1 MCLLDDPKHLLVLQ
15 QVARENRMRWGI
27 QSPSVGKAQTD
38 GWFSETYRDDDQRC
52 KRVEYRVGGCARVY
66 VCEGDWGD
74 VAQKFTQR
82 FGRTFAVLNMAN
94 AYVAGGGVVDGM
106 IAQEENMYRRTDC
119 WPKARDSLTTEDVE
133 DDKIADLI
141 YKEPLGETAT
151 IDSKNQRVCLLGM
164 DSCGDDRDKKLVDRS
179 YVPLSNCEVFP
190 FTEIKAAAFDTRKR
204 KYNSWSTFMDNY
216 FVEFKESMNR
226 RIENQFQQLVANEV
240 RYVVLSA
247 FGCGAFI
254 NKKWPESKQIIVV
267 RAVAQMYFEAIDRH
281 GATFDVIAF
290 GIYDSAGYGKTQN
303 SRLFHEIFDES
314 CRANE
319 AGGGGGG
326 GRGGGGGGGGGAG
339 ADADANAFCR
349 SGGCLCSFACECGA
363 GCDRDRGRGDGK
375 GKFGAQFEEQEEEGG
390 GADADHAASKANLSK
405 EDTEVVDA
413 KKTKKEKAQ
422 KKKHAKKKEKAET
435 EAKKEEVAQKE
446 EKAKKEKE
454 DKKRV
459 EAKVQDVHASGEGEK
474 KKNPPRKCNE
484 EIDRLLGLWSA
495 TLSTAAFSKWSKMKI
510 QERAELIG
518 EQEMLLFSTMVY
530 LENTYN
536 IDWST
541 FSIDAV
547 NSSTWD
553 GVVAVYN
560 ILGRHKVLDNA
571 AKRLSA
577 AASGE
582 GQLRKFRSAEDGDAD
597 WDELCCECKMR
608 GNNLFLCYG
617 CQKVCHA
624 GCRPLDSMAI
634 SETTGQITQSLPLNE
649 ARDEYLRQITGSVVK
664 ACDACRSANGK
675 RHACR
680 SANWEC
686 GGGFLRFEKNDADWA
701 CLKCIPPS
709 TLPTFEQKPN
719 IFCMWCVLIAQ
730 ESTSSPPCVDGDD
743 VLNSF
748 LNGPSLNNNAQRLIQ
763 AVNVGGTDAEH
774 ANLPPVSAEHN
785 VTTEWVLAF
794 LGEKR
799 SRAEMLLAVLNLVL
813 PGVMQFQYKQ
823 VDLTFINESNF
834 RTLMEDH
841 FSDELYL
848 HHLVVDVLA
857 YVLDDSNALL
867 HLVKNIQYRIPE

>member
-1 MCLLDDPKHLLVLQ
+1 M
-15 QVARENRMRWGI
+15 
-27 QSPSVGKAQTD
+27 
-38 GWFSETYRDDDQRC
+38 
-52 KRVEYRVGGCARVY
+52 
-66 VCEGDWGD
+66 
-74 VAQKFTQR
+74 
-82 FGRTFAVLNMAN
+82 
-94 AYVAGGGVVDGM
+94 
-106 IAQEENMYRRTDC
+106 
-119 WPKARDSLTTEDVE
+119 
-133 DDKIADLI
+133 
-141 YKEPLGETAT
+141 
-151 IDSKNQRVCLLGM
+151 
-164 DSCGDDRDKKLVDRS
+164 
-179 YVPLSNCEVFP
+179 
-190 FTEIKAAAFDTRKR
+190 
-204 KYNSWSTFMDNY
+204 
-216 FVEFKESMNR
+216 
-226 RIENQFQQLVANEV
+226 
-240 RYVVLSA
+240 
-247 FGCGAFI
+247 
-254 NKKWPESKQIIVV
+254 
-267 RAVAQMYFEAIDRH
+267 
-281 GATFDVIAF
+281 
-290 GIYDSAGYGKTQN
+290 
-303 SRLFHEIFDES
+303 
-314 CRANE
+314 
-319 AGGGGGG
+319 
-326 GRGGGGGGGGGAG
+326 
-339 ADADANAFCR
+339 
-349 SGGCLCSFACECGA
+349 
-363 GCDRDRGRGDGK
+363 
-375 GKFGAQFEEQEEEGG
+375 
-390 GADADHAASKANLSK
+390 
-405 EDTEVVDA
+405 
-413 KKTKKEKAQ
+413 
-422 KKKHAKKKEKAET
+422 
-435 EAKKEEVAQKE
+435 AQKE

-459 EAKVQDVHASGEGEK
+459 EAKTKEDDDAKAKAKAKVQEVHASGEGEK

-560 ILGRHKVLDNA
+560 ILGKHKVWDNA
-571 AKRLSA
+571 GKRLSA

-597 WDELCCECKMR
+597 WDELCCECKMG

-634 SETTGQITQSLPLNE
+634 IETTGQITQSLPLNE

-748 LNGPSLNNNAQRLIQ
+748 LNGPSLNNNAQRLIH